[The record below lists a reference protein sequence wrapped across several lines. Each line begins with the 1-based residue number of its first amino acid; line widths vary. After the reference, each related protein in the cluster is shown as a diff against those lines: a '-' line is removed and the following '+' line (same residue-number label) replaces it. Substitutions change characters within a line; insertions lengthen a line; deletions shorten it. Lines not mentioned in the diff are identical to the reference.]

1 MEIIKGSQEY
11 FDYLNEYI
19 LPNRN
24 IEDYIFTLEGLVM
37 IDMLDSGDFITYDDA
52 YVAANMEENGY
63 VLVIPE

>member
-19 LPNRN
+19 LPNREV
-24 IEDYIFTLEGLVM
+24 EDYIFTLEGLVM

-52 YVAANMEENGY
+52 YVEKSMEEHGY
-63 VLVIPE
+63 ILVIPE